1 MPEVAFL
8 PATELAARIRARTI
22 SSVELLQHYLA
33 RIDRY
38 NPTLNAIVVDIRDRA
53 LEDARAA
60 DAALARGD
68 AHGPLHGVPMTFKES
83 YDVAGTP
90 TTWGFPAWRGNVAAE
105 DAVAV
110 QKMKAAGVVVFGKT
124 NVPLMLA
131 DFQSY
136 NDIYG
141 TTLNPYDHSR
151 TPGGSSGGS
160 AAALAA
166 GLTGLEAGSDIGGSI
181 RNPAHFCGVFGHKP
195 TWSLVW
201 ARGHTPP
208 GDVRGASDIAVVG
221 PLGRSAH
228 DLEVSLVTTA
238 GPDPIAARGYRLD
251 LPTLENRKIA
261 DLRIAVWEDDELA
274 PVSAEVRKRVNQVAD
289 ALRAA
294 GARVDHDARPTFGSA
309 HSHETY
315 QNLLQA
321 TMSARMPEADYQSL
335 KSYVDALD
343 PDDDSAT
350 ARVFRAQV
358 ASFRMW
364 KANDEQRAHLRW
376 KWHEFFAPGGYDV
389 LIAPI
394 MPTSAF
400 PHDHAAFGDRTIQ
413 VDNQDR
419 PYFERCSGR
428 VSLG

>member
-1 MPEVAFL
+1 
-8 PATELAARIRARTI
+8 
-22 SSVELLQHYLA
+22 
-33 RIDRY
+33 
-38 NPTLNAIVVDIRDRA
+38 
-53 LEDARAA
+53 
-60 DAALARGD
+60 
-68 AHGPLHGVPMTFKES
+68 
-83 YDVAGTP
+83 
-90 TTWGFPAWRGNVAAE
+90 
-105 DAVAV
+105 
-110 QKMKAAGVVVFGKT
+110 
-124 NVPLMLA
+124 
-131 DFQSY
+131 
-136 NDIYG
+136 
-141 TTLNPYDHSR
+141 
-151 TPGGSSGGS
+151 
-160 AAALAA
+160 
-166 GLTGLEAGSDIGGSI
+166 
-181 RNPAHFCGVFGHKP
+181 
-195 TWSLVW
+195 
-201 ARGHTPP
+201 
-208 GDVRGASDIAVVG
+208 
-221 PLGRSAH
+221 LGRSAH

-419 PYFERCSGR
+419 PYFEQVFWAGLTG
-428 VSLG
+428 VSYLPSTVIPTGLDDAGLPIGVQIVGPEYGDLITIGVAKHLEAAGFRFTPPPSCVE